1 MGALSL
7 GSTGPTHAL
16 QDDSTEIHPIV
27 GTWIADTDTADPTF
41 GLEIFIFTADG
52 GFIEGDPEDLTLG
65 AWEAT
70 GASSAA
76 YDRLVLGDA
85 WTERARMGGVGAS
98 LESVS

>member
-1 MGALSL
+1 M
-7 GSTGPTHAL
+7 
-16 QDDSTEIHPIV
+16 
-27 GTWIADTDTADPTF
+27 GTWIADTDTADPAY

-85 WTERARMGGVGAS
+85 GRNARGWVVSERPWRACRDGTNVGDLNSAP
-98 LESVS
+98 VSKRTDLSIK